1 MGRMFYNQLEVTLEG
16 QHMTRYNQLASMLHK
31 ENILFYR
38 KMGSIITRTTYKS
51 TRTTYE
57 ITRTAHMT
65 FYQQMG
71 SLFTGI
77 VRDIL

>member
-1 MGRMFYNQLEVTLEG
+1 
-16 QHMTRYNQLASMLHK
+16 MTCYNQLASMLHR
-31 ENILFYR
+31 ENRKFYR
-38 KMGSIITRTTYKS
+38 QMGSIITRTTYKS

-57 ITRTAHMT
+57 ITRTPHMK

-77 VRDIL
+77 IRDIL